1 MAKIQKP
8 TRAPVKT
15 SDRLVIDDREQR
27 SGLAEEIGRE
37 SKVVVKIERL
47 EVGDVLI
54 DRRILIERK
63 TAADFAASLVDGR
76 LFRQAAELR
85 ASAFEPVF
93 IVEGEFTT
101 EALGGCSIQS
111 VRGALLSVALDWK
124 VPVLRSK
131 SVADTARWIAAILTR
146 ESKKQGRP
154 DWRWIAPTGERMP
167 RAKIEARPLRRRS
180 RSGRSARSQAIEML
194 GQIDGIGPKKAEAL
208 LDRFGTVGQVLRA
221 DRADLIAVNGI
232 SREIAERIA
241 AVGGGS
247 E

>member
-1 MAKIQKP
+1 MAGNQKP
-8 TRAPVKT
+8 PRAGPKT

-37 SKVVVKIERL
+37 CGVVAKIERL

-101 EALGGCSIQS
+101 ESLGGCSVGSI
-111 VRGALLSVALDWK
+111 RAALLSIALDWK
-124 VPVLRSK
+124 VLALRSK
-131 SVADTARWIAAILTR
+131 SVSDTARWIAAILTR
-146 ESKKQGRP
+146 ESKKLGQP

-167 RAKIEARPLRRRS
+167 RAKIETRPLRRRS
-180 RSGRSARSQAIEML
+180 RAGRSARSQGIEML
-194 GQIDGIGPKKAEAL
+194 GQIDGVGPKKAEAL
-208 LDRFGTVGQVLRA
+208 LDHFGTVGRVLRA
-221 DRADLIAVNGI
+221 DRSDLIAVTGI

-241 AVGGGS
+241 ALGGGGK
-247 E
+247 